1 MIPTLRRLD
10 EGERYL
16 GLTLPM
22 WAGAVVGGVVLYL
35 GVRFSPLA
43 VKPTITITLFACAFT
58 AMIVYGVSGQALSPT
73 RQLWAIVTYL
83 TAPKLLAL
91 ADKPDRGGLMLAAVP
106 RRELGDTGEDLNAAR
121 DNVGQSVGV
130 EDRLDAAGDVDLRR
144 DLVGEEDRWDP
155 DGDLA
160 AEPPQPASGPG
171 DLTEPSAW
179 EEL

>member
-1 MIPTLRRLD
+1 MIHTLRRLD

-22 WAGAVVGGVVLYL
+22 WAGAVVAGVVLYL

-58 AMIVYGVSGQALSPT
+58 GMIIYGVSGQALSPT

-91 ADKPDRGGLMLAAVP
+91 ADKSERRGLVLTAVP
-106 RRELGDTGEDLNAAR
+106 PRELGDTGEDLNAAR
-121 DNVGQSVGV
+121 DNVGQLVGV
-130 EDRLDAAGDVDLRR
+130 EDRRDAPSDVDELQ
-144 DLVGEEDRWDP
+144 DLVDEEDRWDP
-155 DGDLA
+155 DSDLA
-160 AEPPQPASGPG
+160 ADPPQPASRPG
-171 DLTEPSAW
+171 GLTEPSAW